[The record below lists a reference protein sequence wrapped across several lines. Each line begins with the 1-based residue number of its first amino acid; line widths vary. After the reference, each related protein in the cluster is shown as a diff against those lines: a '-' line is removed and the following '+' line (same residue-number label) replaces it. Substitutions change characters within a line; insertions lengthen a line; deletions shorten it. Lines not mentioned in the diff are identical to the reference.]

1 MVKNYPASL
10 IWCGRSRY
18 KNVGFVGSPT
28 VSGGFRS
35 TVVNTPASATQLGDK
50 RDQNLEVGPVCGT
63 LKTLVSLKPIGH
75 VWHHLPAGL
84 DEPRKEP
91 RHVASAH
98 AVGQEKPPG
107 GVRGS
112 PELSSQLGSTCN
124 RTVEMVSSTGT
135 ALVTCPFNRHH
146 TWKVRRGKPREDAG
160 AADPDR

>member
-1 MVKNYPASL
+1 M
-10 IWCGRSRY
+10 
-18 KNVGFVGSPT
+18 
-28 VSGGFRS
+28 
-35 TVVNTPASATQLGDK
+35 VNTPASATQLGDK

-75 VWHHLPAGL
+75 VRHHLPAGL

-112 PELSSQLGSTCN
+112 PELSSQLGSTYH

-135 ALVTCPFNRHH
+135 AFVTCPFNRHH